1 MRWITGLTMAMS
13 LLWFA
18 AMAQAQPLTTVRVG
32 DIRLDRTAPS
42 VFSYADGEQFTIVSF
57 APSGLGSG
65 PVTTVA
71 LSLADPGSS
80 TSACDEQHFEDFT
93 PGHVA
98 LIQRGGCAFSVKV
111 INAEAAGASAVL
123 LFDQGL
129 ENNFALP
136 GFSLGESF
144 AGTIPVLA
152 TSFAWGEFFAGIE
165 GLAFTIETRLFSGTR
180 PLALL
185 RYCEGNP
192 DHCALSVRH
201 VNGGWER
208 HLNPHRLHSTASTYK
223 TLMLLAY
230 AEAVVEGDLNPSTL
244 VDKEDWARFSMRS
257 DGGALASAWN
267 RLGNPDEVSIDQ
279 MVSVMMRESDNAAP
293 DWLLNA
299 LGEAALEQVVDQYIE
314 GYHDLPIS
322 INALFQFFQG
332 MTTEPGPAGRI
343 IGSYDSLLNPGWR
356 DELNALFS
364 GPMQTEAWM
373 QAQRDFICVAL
384 PWETLPGPCA
394 FGGQNSLEER
404 RTILGRYFSRTNSR
418 TMLELMTALLKR
430 DLLDPDAQT
439 IAEPHMEWPMTLA
452 GIGDRFSRYGAK
464 GGSFGPQ
471 NICNMTA
478 YLETADTGDQ
488 VAVAV
493 FIHESLHSCNQGLFP
508 FDFIEAFAEDAA
520 FRELLRTDPMFD
532 RIFVDRFAAP

>member
-1 MRWITGLTMAMS
+1 MSRIARLIVTLS
-13 LLWFA
+13 LLCLVA
-18 AMAQAQPLTTVRVG
+18 VAHAQPLTTVRVG
-32 DIRLDRTAPS
+32 DIRLDRTAPTA
-42 VFSYADGEQFTIVSF
+42 FSYVDGEQFNIVSF

-65 PVTTVA
+65 PVTAVA
-71 LSLADPGSS
+71 LSLADPGNSS
-80 TSACDEQHFEDFT
+80 SACDEQHFANFT

-111 INAEAAGASAVL
+111 LNAEAAGASAVL

-136 GFSLGESF
+136 GFSLGEGF

-185 RYCEGNP
+185 RYCESNP

-208 HLNPHRLHSTASTYK
+208 HFNPHRLHSTASTYK
-223 TLMLLAY
+223 TLPLIAY
-230 AEAVVEGDLNPSTL
+230 AKAVVAGDLDPNTL

-257 DGGALASAWN
+257 DGNALANAWD
-267 RLGNPDEVSIDQ
+267 RLGNPEQVSIDQ

-293 DWLLNA
+293 DWLLNE
-299 LGEAALEQVVDQYIE
+299 LGEAALAQVVDQYID
-314 GYHDLPIS
+314 GHHDVPIS
-322 INALFQFFQG
+322 INAFFQFFQG

-343 IGSYDSLLNPGWR
+343 IGSYDSLLDPGWR
-356 DELNALFS
+356 DELNALFTGS
-364 GPMQTEAWM
+364 MQNEAWM

-384 PWETLPGPCA
+384 PWESPPSPCS
-394 FGGQNSLEER
+394 FGGQNSLQER
-404 RTILGRYFSRTNSR
+404 RTLLGRYFSRTTSL
-418 TMLELMTALLKR
+418 TMLELMTGLLNR
-430 DLLDPDAQT
+430 DLLAADVQT
-439 IAEPHMEWPMTLA
+439 VVEPHMEWPLVFPSIA
-452 GIGDRFSRYGAK
+452 ERFSRYGAK

-478 YLETADTGDQ
+478 YLETEDTGDQ

-493 FIHESLHSCNQGLFP
+493 FIHESRHSCNQGLFP
-508 FDFIEAFAEDAA
+508 FDFIEAFAEDAE
-520 FRELLRTDPMFD
+520 FRELLRMDPMFD
-532 RIFVDRFAAP
+532 SIFEDRFAAP